1 MNRVTTLA
9 RRSAKGVLVALMGV
23 SLAGTIDV
31 AEFLATRGAMFTD
44 APGRAA
50 GSVVGLLAWAALLG
64 VATLRYAR
72 GERRGAR
79 AATIGLAGLVAAG
92 NVGLTAI
99 HLKAGVGGLRPIVG
113 GALGVFALALAFA
126 SAAPPCPPPEGEG
139 NNGPHPGPP
148 PQAGEG
154 NRVVL

>member
-1 MNRVTTLA
+1 MQVGLWHDEQVSTIA
-9 RRSAKGVLVALMGV
+9 RRSAKGALLALIGV
-23 SLAGTIDV
+23 SLAGTADV
-31 AEFLATRGAMFTD
+31 AEFLATRSAMFTD

-50 GSVVGLLAWAALLG
+50 GSVVGLVAWAALLG

-79 AATIGLAGLVAAG
+79 AWTLGLAGLVAAG

-113 GALGVFALALAFA
+113 GVLGVLALMLAFA
-126 SAAPPCPPPEGEG
+126 SAATTLTLPRQRGRELAEADSSGG
-139 NNGPHPGPP
+139 
-148 PQAGEG
+148 
-154 NRVVL
+154 

>member
-1 MNRVTTLA
+1 VWDDDEVTTLA
-9 RRSAKGVLVALMGV
+9 RRTANGALIALIGV
-23 SLAGTIDV
+23 SLAGTADV
-31 AEFLATRGAMFTD
+31 AEFLATRSAMFTD

-50 GSVVGLLAWAALLG
+50 GSVVGLVAWAALLG

-72 GERRGAR
+72 GEQRGAR
-79 AATIGLAGLVAAG
+79 AATVGLAALVAVG

-113 GALGVFALALAFA
+113 GVLGVLALVLALA
-126 SAAPPCPPPEGEG
+126 
-139 NNGPHPGPP
+139 PHPALRQRGRGITAALPRE
-148 PQAGEG
+148 GGKG